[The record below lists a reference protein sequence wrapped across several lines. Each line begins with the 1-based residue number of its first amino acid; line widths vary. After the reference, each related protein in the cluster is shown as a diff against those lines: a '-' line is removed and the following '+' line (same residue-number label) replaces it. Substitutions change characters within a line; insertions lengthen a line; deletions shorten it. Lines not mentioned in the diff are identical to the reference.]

1 MTSVLSG
8 KYSNMAGAER
18 DQNDFSP
25 QRGSCYLAALS
36 KGMLSPGWKGS
47 SRAFRAKVGTCR
59 IFCLNRGCTLSA
71 NLNTGQL
78 VSQPGCG
85 IVFSPTAVAKH
96 WCCKSVKVDII
107 GCEIKEIGYLV
118 SNSLM
123 VVLEKTSSM
132 SQRDVVS
139 NCCFWLSTDSTNN
152 FVKCLL
158 KVA

>member
-8 KYSNMAGAER
+8 KYGNMAGAEK
-18 DQNDFSP
+18 DQNDSSP
-25 QRGSCYLAALS
+25 QRGTCYLAALS

-47 SRAFRAKVGTCR
+47 SRAFSANVGTCH
-59 IFCLNRGCTLSA
+59 IFCCNDGSDPELSA
-71 NLNTGQL
+71 NLDTGQL
-78 VSQPGCG
+78 VSQPCCG

-139 NCCFWLSTDSTNN
+139 NCCFWLSIDSTNN
-152 FVKCLL
+152 FVKCL
-158 KVA
+158 